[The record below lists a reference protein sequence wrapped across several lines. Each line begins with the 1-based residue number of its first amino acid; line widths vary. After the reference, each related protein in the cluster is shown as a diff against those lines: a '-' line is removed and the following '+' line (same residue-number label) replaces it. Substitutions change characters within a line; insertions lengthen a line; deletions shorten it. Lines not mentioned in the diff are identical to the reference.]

1 MSTLS
6 TIKPTILPTI
16 MPTSTV
22 SNISTVVVAGPVPVS
37 ASHVYIRPLFA
48 SAIAIILD
56 RQLMK
61 QTNYKS
67 NLAFGAAVGLSIMAS
82 STVASNLPVLNFGSL
97 TNGLPI
103 TQRLTEV
110 VLGSSGAY
118 VLNKYALKNIAS
130 THSSPYDT
138 YPSVNT
144 EFMQR
149 VGVVIIADTLASV
162 INEYM
167 NGTVING
174 FS

>member
-6 TIKPTILPTI
+6 TIKPTILPT
-16 MPTSTV
+16 V
-22 SNISTVVVAGPVPVS
+22 SNVSTISTVVVAGPVPVS

-149 VGVVIIADTLASV
+149 VGVVIISDTLASV